1 MQFDGKVAMV
11 TGGASGI
18 GAATAELLSRHG
30 ARVWLADRNREGME
44 GLRDKLGSATA
55 TIELDVTSESAWRR
69 VISQV
74 MSSSGRID
82 VLVNAAG
89 ISRIGRPIEIEHLAF
104 DEWRAV
110 LAVNL
115 DGTFLG
121 CKGVI
126 PALRQSGGGTI
137 VNIASTV
144 ADAGSPTLAAYGA
157 SKAGVLQL
165 TKSVAIYCAL
175 RGDPV
180 RCNAVLPG
188 MTNTA
193 MNAAIPP
200 AAREAWE
207 QQIPMHRFGRADE
220 VAAAIAFLASDAS
233 SYINGAGLVI
243 DGGFQARSGVD
254 YFRMSQT
261 RIP

>member
-1 MQFDGKVAMV
+1 MQFEGKVAIV

-18 GAATAELLSRHG
+18 GAATAELLSHQG
-30 ARVWLADRNREGME
+30 ARVWLADRNREGTE
-44 GLRDKLGSATA
+44 GLREKLGAATA
-55 TIELDVTSESAWRR
+55 AIELDVTSESAWRR
-69 VISQV
+69 AISQV
-74 MSSSGRID
+74 MTASGRID

-89 ISRIGRPIEIEHLAF
+89 ISRIGRPIEIEHLTL

-121 CKGVI
+121 CKSAI
-126 PALRQSGGGTI
+126 PALRQSGGGAI

-165 TKSVAIYCAL
+165 TKSVAIYCTL
-175 RGDPV
+175 RGDAI

-188 MTNTA
+188 MTDTA
-193 MNAAIPP
+193 MNAGMPP
-200 AAREAWE
+200 AAREAWQ
-207 QQIPMHRFGRADE
+207 QQIPMHRFGRANE

-233 SYINGAGLVI
+233 SYVNGAGLVV

-254 YFRMSQT
+254 YFRLSQT
-261 RIP
+261 KIS